1 MVLVVQLVTL
11 RLQVG
16 QGFRSADVQA
26 QLQEFCVDSG
36 LLAVDGM
43 AVSCH
48 LGPPLAK

>member
-1 MVLVVQLVTL
+1 VQLGTL

-16 QGFRSADVQA
+16 LGFWSADVQA
-26 QLQEFCVDSG
+26 RLQGFGVGSG

-48 LGPPLAK
+48 LRPPLVK